1 MGAGVVMANPVP
13 VTYNAAASPVA
24 GGRFVLSEFWRNL
37 APGWLN
43 LTPPS
48 SLSAPYLIRAFSG
61 FSVDPIAG
69 KLYIFGGGHNDY
81 WGNEVWEYDL
91 ETRTSMSKHYEPD
104 VGQYTTREQIAP
116 LIDNTN
122 YPGAFVFPG
131 GVLRPI
137 SRHTYGSHAWL
148 DDVRKFLINGN
159 STYQGPNGL
168 WLQDGGPYPMDAK
181 DQWLY
186 DPAAKTWEYLGS
198 DYNGV
203 SVNRLQGV
211 NRFHRGIKELVNVSK
226 SGGNVLVR
234 TWNSITHVMT
244 VRANIPVSNFS
255 NVLLANDHHS
265 TKSYLLV
272 IDINSA
278 NPLRTYS
285 YDHDTGIAT
294 LMSVSGDVPTSY
306 SNNYP
311 SADFSTKTGLV
322 HLMHNSTGGRRTL
335 DPATGVWTH
344 YNDVP
349 ASILSTFNNW
359 HYDNRRGVFFLIGQG
374 GVGLNVFAFKE

>member
-1 MGAGVVMANPVP
+1 MANPVP

-24 GGRFVLSEFWRNL
+24 GGRYILSEFWRNL
-37 APGWLN
+37 APGWTN
-43 LTPPS
+43 ISPPS
-48 SLSAPYLIRAFSG
+48 SLSAPYAIRAFSG
-61 FSVDPIAG
+61 FSVDPKAG
-69 KLYIFGGGHNDY
+69 LLYFFGGGHNDY

-91 ETRTSMSKHYEPD
+91 ETRAVMTKHYEPD
-104 VGQYTTREQIAP
+104 VGKYTTRAEIAP

-122 YPGAFVFPG
+122 YPGAFVFPN

-137 SRHTYGSHAWL
+137 SRHTYHSHAWL
-148 DDVRKFLINGN
+148 DDVQKFIVGGN
-159 STYQGPNGL
+159 STYQGPNNL
-168 WLQDGGPYPMDAK
+168 WLQEGGPYPMDAK

-186 DPAAKTWEYLGS
+186 DPRAKVWEYLGS
-198 DYNGV
+198 DYNGITIDRMNGM
-203 SVNRLQGV
+203 S
-211 NRFHRGIKELVNVSK
+211 RFHRGIGKLVNVVK
-226 SGGNVLVR
+226 SGGSVLVR
-234 TWNSITHVMT
+234 VWDSTTRALTLKAT
-244 VRANIPVSNFS
+244 VPVTNPGT
-255 NVLLANDHHS
+255 VLLANDHHS

-272 IDINSA
+272 LDATST

-285 YDHDTGIAT
+285 FDHDTDIAT

-322 HLMHNSTGGRRTL
+322 HLMHNSSGGRRTL

-349 ASILSTFNNW
+349 ASIYSTFNNW
-359 HYDNRRGVFFLIGQG
+359 HYDNRRNVFFLVGQG
-374 GVGLNVFAFKE
+374 GVGLNIFVLKE